1 MEETWWRRPDQLDED
16 QQRIISLAV
25 DGNYLVLGPPGS
37 GKTNLLLLRATYL
50 WRQDIRD
57 ICVLT
62 FTRMLKEFLAHGA
75 DNYPFPMETVSTIR
89 QWAPSIL
96 QSEGIEF
103 ARNGGFKPMWDS
115 LIAGLDSLGEVPPA
129 HLVHDCLLL
138 DEAQDYSEHEIRV
151 LSRFGRQLFAVGD
164 NNQRIYQADGSLAH
178 LGTICQVPDPLR
190 FHYRNGMKISLA
202 ADAIMGMP
210 GSMANFCNYDEAS
223 NRSSVES
230 FGNLSLAD
238 QVARAVPIIETQ
250 LRAYPDSYIGVMS
263 FRKDDVRAIG
273 DLLRASA
280 LGDQVQVQLFEDGY
294 ESIDPN
300 KRIIL
305 TTAHS
310 AKGLE
315 FRAVHILAAET
326 FSSPHAGH
334 RLAFTAVTR
343 AKTSLTIYHS
353 SALPGF
359 LERGI
364 AAARDLPPAP
374 PTLEDLF

>member
-16 QQRIISLAV
+16 QQRIISLPV
-25 DGNYLVLGPPGS
+25 DGNNLVLGPPGS

-50 WRQDIRD
+50 WRQDVRD

-62 FTRMLKEFLAHGA
+62 FTRMLKEFLANGA
-75 DNYPFPMETVSTIR
+75 DHYPFPMETVRTVRS
-89 QWAPSIL
+89 WAPAIL
-96 QSEGIEF
+96 QAEGIDY
-103 ARNGGFKPMWDS
+103 AQTGGFQAVWDS
-115 LIAGLDSLGEVPPA
+115 LIAGLDAMGENPPA

-138 DEAQDYSEHEIRV
+138 DEAQDYSEQEIKII
-151 LSRFGRQLFAVGD
+151 SRFGRQLFAVGD

-178 LGTICQVPDPLR
+178 LATTCHMPDPLR

-202 ADAIMGMP
+202 ADAIMGLD
-210 GSMANFCNYDEAS
+210 GDMANFCNYDETA

-230 FGNLSLAD
+230 FGQLSLAD

-250 LRAYPDSYIGVMS
+250 LRAYPESYIGIMS
-263 FRKDDVRAIG
+263 FLREDVKAIG
-273 DLLRASA
+273 KLLAASA
-280 LGDQVQVQLFEDGY
+280 LGDRVQLQLFEDGY
-294 ESIDPN
+294 ESIDPT

-315 FRAVHILAAET
+315 FRAVHILATET
-326 FSSPHAGH
+326 FNSQHAGH

-343 AKTSLTIYHS
+343 AKTSLTIYHRQ
-353 SALPGF
+353 ALPGF
-359 LERGI
+359 IERGI
-364 AAARDLPPAP
+364 AAARDAPPAP
-374 PTLEDLF
+374 PALEDLF